1 MILWM
6 LKPLRYIKYW
16 QKHIKLISNQDYTG
30 NSSLGTGKVV
40 YGHIKGAINI
50 PLEMLQRTSTNGS
63 STWVPLDEQ
72 AKMLIK
78 MGLNPRRPVIVYDS
92 TSVRSSAVWFT
103 LKRLN
108 YDAGIY
114 FGSWPEWIIKVANN
128 NENSI
133 RINDK

>member
-1 MILWM
+1 M
-6 LKPLRYIKYW
+6 
-16 QKHIKLISNQDYTG
+16 
-30 NSSLGTGKVV
+30 V

-50 PLEMLQRTSTNGS
+50 PLEILQRTSTNGS

-92 TSVRSSAVWFT
+92 TSVRSSAVWFA
-103 LKRLN
+103 LKRLS

-128 NENSI
+128 KTST
-133 RINDK
+133 RINDKLFNIKAPDALKITSSTTV